1 MILEVDIGNTRTKWR
16 CLQDGVVQ
24 ARGVVS
30 EGELGEWANTVGREY
45 SPKMIRVAC
54 VGARRVVDELGHRAN
69 EWGCELLEA
78 QTTREVASIRCG
90 YDDPSSMGVDRWLAV
105 VAAYSQFGQACVVV
119 DVGSAV
125 TVDLVDNSGQHL
137 GGYIVPG
144 FGMMCQSLF
153 QGTGKVKVVPLISA
167 DIGPGISTSEA
178 VSHGGLLMVKAMVE
192 QAAENLSDMGDP
204 VQIVVTGG
212 DAGRLIE
219 VLSGVVSHVPELVM
233 DGLDVVAS

>member
-1 MILEVDIGNTRTKWR
+1 MILEVDVGNTRIKWR

-24 ARGVVS
+24 ARGVVLQS
-30 EGELGEWANTVGREY
+30 ELGEWANTIGREY
-45 SPKMIRVAC
+45 PPEMIRIAC
-54 VGARRVVDELGHRAN
+54 VGARSVVDELGHRAS

-105 VAAYSQFGQACVVV
+105 VAAYRQFGQACVVV

-125 TVDLVDNSGQHL
+125 TVDLVNNSGQHL

-144 FGMMCQSLF
+144 FSMMRQSLF
-153 QGTGKVKVVPLISA
+153 QGTDKVKVVQIDST
-167 DIGPGISTSEA
+167 DIGPGISTGEA
-178 VSHGGLLMVKAMVE
+178 VTHGGLLMVKAMVE
-192 QAAENLSDMGDP
+192 QAAENLSDLGEP

-212 DAGRLIE
+212 DADRLIK
-219 VLSGVVSHVPELVM
+219 VLRGKVSHVPELVM
-233 DGLDVVAS
+233 DGLGVVVA